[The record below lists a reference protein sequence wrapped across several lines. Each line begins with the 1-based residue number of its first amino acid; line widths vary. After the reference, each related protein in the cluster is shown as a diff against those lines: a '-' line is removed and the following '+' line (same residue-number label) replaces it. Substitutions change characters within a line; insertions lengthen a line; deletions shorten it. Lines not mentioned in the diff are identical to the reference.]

1 MNIRTF
7 VATPKEDH
15 GFCGT
20 EYTNDAFHFFARLP
34 AFIKIVEFK
43 HTSLRLATLRLNNI
57 FHPGP
62 SFFT

>member
-43 HTSLRLATLRLNNI
+43 HTSLRLAT
-57 FHPGP
+57 
-62 SFFT
+62 